1 MKNLLIE
8 YFFFILKIITIAVSL
23 IIIIILTKKNENL
36 IKITNLNKK
45 YLKLRS
51 TLYLELYSKNK
62 RKKLNKNIQN
72 TYNETKKQT
81 KKNLL
86 ILNFTGDINA
96 SDTKNLKDIISLIIL
111 EKENILEVLLKLTS
125 SGGTVN
131 NYGLAAMQLKRLTQ
145 ENITL
150 TIAIDTIAASGGY
163 MMACTAQK
171 IIAANFAV
179 IGSIGVIGIV
189 PNINKLLNN
198 NNIEIEYHTSCAY
211 KRTLNIIGKNSTDG
225 RQKFIEHLE
234 TTHKL
239 FKNFVKTNRPQ
250 VNLDKISTGEYWYGE
265 EALHLKLIDKIQ
277 TSDEYIIE
285 KINDTNIYEISLNE
299 KQNIKAKILDQIKSL
314 IIK

>member
-72 TYNETKKQT
+72 TYNEIKKQT

-299 KQNIKAKILDQIKSL
+299 KQNIKTKILDQIKSL